1 MGIIDDNTR
10 RLLRD
15 GRILRA
21 MHKMASR
28 QPTGRGVK
36 VEVAVPNR
44 DGKKTVQV
52 IVRRVANNG

>member
-1 MGIIDDNTR
+1 
-10 RLLRD
+10 
-15 GRILRA
+15 
-21 MHKMASR
+21 
-28 QPTGRGVK
+28 VK